1 MEDLSRFK
9 GVFTTDELKE
19 MAQDVNSWNGELD
32 YLEYYE
38 NDEYFFNDFFNGNVI
53 EAVRAVSYGNYNYM
67 DEYVK
72 FDGYGNLE
80 SASEYDVEKEI
91 EDNEEEI
98 IDAYIR
104 NIDNMYNDEIK
115 DKIQELLDEEETE
128 E

>member
-1 MEDLSRFK
+1 MEDLSRFI

-19 MAQDVNSWNGELD
+19 MAQDVNSWNGELE
-32 YLEYYE
+32 YLEYFE
-38 NDEYFFNDFFNGNVI
+38 NDEYFFNDFFNGKVI

-67 DEYVK
+67 DDYVR
-72 FDGYGNLE
+72 FDAYGNLE